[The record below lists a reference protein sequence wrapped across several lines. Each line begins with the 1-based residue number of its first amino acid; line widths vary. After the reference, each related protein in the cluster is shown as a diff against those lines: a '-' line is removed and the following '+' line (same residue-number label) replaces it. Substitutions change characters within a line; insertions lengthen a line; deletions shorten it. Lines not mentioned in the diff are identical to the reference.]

1 MEKIN
6 KNRLENNVN
15 PLIESS
21 LNTDQRI
28 KIFANLIIDRIIED
42 KKRGVIHLTKE
53 LCTKKEMQL
62 PL

>member
-1 MEKIN
+1 MERISEN
-6 KNRLENNVN
+6 KLDKNIK

-42 KKRGVIHLTKE
+42 KKRGVTHLPNE

>member
-1 MEKIN
+1 MERITE
-6 KNRLENNVN
+6 NRLEKNEKNLIGNN
-15 PLIESS
+15 
-21 LNTDQRI
+21 LNTDLRI

-42 KKRGVIHLTKE
+42 KKRGVIHSTKE

>member
-1 MEKIN
+1 MERIN
-6 KNRLENNVN
+6 ENKLENNIK
-15 PLIESS
+15 PSIESN

-42 KKRGVIHLTKE
+42 KNRGVTHLTSE
-53 LCTKKEMQL
+53 LCMKKEMQL